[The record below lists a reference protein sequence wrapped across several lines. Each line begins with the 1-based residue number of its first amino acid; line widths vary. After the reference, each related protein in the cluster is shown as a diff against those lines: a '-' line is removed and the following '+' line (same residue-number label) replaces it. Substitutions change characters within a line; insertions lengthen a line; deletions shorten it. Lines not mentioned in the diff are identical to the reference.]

1 MKKTMTLLI
10 IIFSIIALVF
20 IGVGAGIGGYYYN
33 TSKGMVP
40 VTGTIVDY
48 RGDHPV
54 IGYSYDGYNYT
65 HYPSESS
72 SFHRVGAPYEL
83 LVDPLNPA
91 NVLDNVPRILALVFS
106 LVGVSMLIP
115 AVVMTIIIVRN
126 KRKLEELL
134 ITGRRVSAE
143 VTDVRVNYMYAVNRR
158 HPSNIYARCTNPFTG
173 EHVDIRS
180 EAVFDPAFAVGD
192 HVDVLFDPNDPARYV
207 FDLGEERK

>member
-1 MKKTMTLLI
+1 MKKTLTLLI
-10 IIFSIIALVF
+10 VIFSLIALVF
-20 IGVGAGIGGYYYN
+20 IGVGVGIGGYYYN

-54 IGYSYDGYNYT
+54 IGYSYDGYSYT

-83 LVDPLNPA
+83 LVDPVNPA
-91 NVLDNVPRILALVFS
+91 NVLDKVPRILALVFS

-115 AVVMTIIIVRN
+115 AVIMAVILVRS

-134 ITGRRVSAE
+134 ITGRRVSAV
-143 VTDVRVNYMYAVNRR
+143 VTDVRVNYAYAVNRR
-158 HPSNIYARCTNPFTG
+158 HPSNIYAQCTNPFTG
-173 EHVDIRS
+173 EHVEVKS
-180 EAVFDPAFAVGD
+180 EALLDPNIAIGE
-192 HVDVLFDPNDPARYV
+192 HVDVLFDPNDPARYT
-207 FDLGEERK
+207 FDFGEEQP